1 MGQVYGVQRDI
12 CCHGIE
18 TKLKSLIN
26 VERTIVTIMYKVVV
40 ESISPRFPSPEV
52 QTCANISDK
61 ASLTVFEYRQLIRR
75 MCVGVIEIIF
85 YESTNYKCI
94 Y

>member
-26 VERTIVTIMYKVVV
+26 VERTIVTIIYLS
-40 ESISPRFPSPEV
+40 SIP
-52 QTCANISDK
+52 
-61 ASLTVFEYRQLIRR
+61 LTRGADVCEYQ
-75 MCVGVIEIIF
+75 
-85 YESTNYKCI
+85 
-94 Y
+94 